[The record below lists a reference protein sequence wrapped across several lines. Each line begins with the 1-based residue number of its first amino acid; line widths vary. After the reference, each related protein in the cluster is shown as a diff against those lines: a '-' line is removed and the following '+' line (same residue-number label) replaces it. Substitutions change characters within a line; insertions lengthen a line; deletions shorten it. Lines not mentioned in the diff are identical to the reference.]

1 MSKLL
6 VKIEEVKV
14 DDEVHS
20 IQSDKSSNRLNQK
33 KAIEAEADIARP
45 ENVNAEQEKEAVV
58 EGGSRKCS

>member
-20 IQSDKSSNRLNQK
+20 INSDKSSNRQNQK
-33 KAIEAEADIARP
+33 KAIEAEADLARP

-58 EGGSRKCS
+58 EGGSRRCS